1 MGMYDMING
10 EAVKC
15 FPTYYMMGEVM
26 TRSGGNLIPY
36 DTGSSV
42 PCKSPYYNYGKNFL
56 VIDISGSPEFDDS
69 YDFLIHVITD
79 GLVKETLR
87 DTFKNI
93 DWANNNSVV
102 SYDGEILNVYSEKD
116 ISDYID
122 ARKKYWHDIWEAR
135 VRLNELR
142 ELQFNYFS
150 RIKSL
155 EKGSEDRK
163 TVIGKISQNSET
175 IKEEF
180 SRTIS
185 ELERIRKEFSATW
198 AKDTSDIGDLIS
210 IGKLIS
216 CYNWAHSEEE
226 SEDVLES
233 ISDMLDKDET
243 LYDRYVKWQ
252 GTDEHIKE
260 FLK

>member
-1 MGMYDMING
+1 MHG
-10 EAVKC
+10 
-15 FPTYYMMGEVM
+15 
-26 TRSGGNLIPY
+26 
-36 DTGSSV
+36 
-42 PCKSPYYNYGKNFL
+42 
-56 VIDISGSPEFDDS
+56 
-69 YDFLIHVITD
+69 
-79 GLVKETLR
+79 
-87 DTFKNI
+87 
-93 DWANNNSVV
+93 
-102 SYDGEILNVYSEKD
+102 
-116 ISDYID
+116 
-122 ARKKYWHDIWEAR
+122 KKYWHDIWKAR

-198 AKDTSDIGDLIS
+198 TKDTSDIDDLIL

-216 CYNWAHSEEE
+216 CYNLAHSEEE
-226 SEDVLES
+226 SEDVLGS

-260 FLK
+260 FLE